1 MPSDYRKVISLGTDK
16 ELLLLRHAV
25 LRSAGFE
32 VHTAD
37 DEKKALAL
45 VRGGPCGVLLLCYS
59 LPYETRER
67 LSEAFRECCPSNR
80 IVAIANQKV
89 EKPEFADALVY
100 GVEGP
105 EALIEALGNP

>member
-1 MPSDYRKVISLGTDK
+1 MPSDKRKVISLGTDK

-59 LPYETRER
+59 LLYETRER
-67 LSEAFRECCPSNR
+67 LSEAFRECSPSNR
-80 IVAIANQKV
+80 IVAIASQTVAKR
-89 EKPEFADALVY
+89 EFADVP
-100 GVEGP
+100 V
-105 EALIEALGNP
+105 